1 MEKFSNFIESKI
13 APFANG
19 VAGNKYMRALQNAF
33 LALIPFITIGSLAL
47 VIISPPADYTAC
59 DPGIVRSIMFGWA
72 KIAEWTGPTLGFVN
86 MVTMNAIALYVAIGL
101 GLNLANHYKIK
112 PAMPML
118 VTAMSFL
125 ICATMNADGT
135 LTFDHLGGTGLF
147 TAILVSILSFELY
160 RKLTEK
166 EVGRINIPGGGVP
179 PALLDSLGNLVP
191 TVIVLL
197 LFGAVSQ
204 ILLAIT
210 GAGLPNLLLI
220 IMTPIVNAVDS
231 VWGIIILAVLVM
243 IFWWFGIHDTV
254 ITEPMGAFL
263 TTTYTAN
270 MSAFAAG
277 TAAVSLPY
285 IVTKPFWWHF
295 MTIGGSGATL
305 GLAVLACMS
314 KSKQIKTVGRLAL
327 VPSLF
332 NINEPLIFGLPI
344 MYNPIMMIPFIFVMP
359 LNGVI
364 TYICMSTGIVARTF
378 AYAGWNMFCPI
389 GAWIDTMDF
398 KAFLLILVLIVI
410 DVAIYFPFFKLYEK
424 KKLEEEA
431 AVAKKA

>member
-1 MEKFSNFIESKI
+1 MEKFSNFIEKRI
-13 APFANG
+13 APFANS
-19 VAGNKYMRALQNAF
+19 VARNKYMLALQNAF
-33 LALIPFITIGSLAL
+33 LSLIPFITIGSLAL
-47 VIISPPADYTAC
+47 VIISPPADYANC
-59 DPGIVRSIMFGWA
+59 EGIVRSIMFGWA
-72 KIAEWTGPTLGFVN
+72 KLAEWTGPTLGFVN
-86 MVTMNAIALYVAIGL
+86 MVTMNAIALYVAIGM
-101 GLNLANHYKIK
+101 GLNLANYYKMK

-147 TAILVSILSFELY
+147 TAILVSAISFELY
-160 RKLTEK
+160 RVLTEK
-166 EVGRINIPGGGVP
+166 KVGRIDLPGGGVP
-179 PALLDSLGNLVP
+179 PALLESLGNLVP
-191 TVIVLL
+191 TTIVLL
-197 LFGAVSQ
+197 VFGAVSQ
-204 ILLAIT
+204 ILLAVAGT
-210 GAGLPNLLLI
+210 GFPDLLTV

-231 VWGIIILAVLVM
+231 IGGVIILAVLVM
-243 IFWWFGIHDTV
+243 VFWWFGIHDAV
-254 ITEPMGAFL
+254 ITGPMDAFL

-270 MSAFAAG
+270 MTAFAAG

-332 NINEPLIFGLPI
+332 NINEPLIFGLPL
-344 MYNPIMMIPFIFVMP
+344 MYNPVMMIPFIFVMP

-364 TYICMSTGIVARTF
+364 TYICVSTGIVSRTF

-410 DVAIYFPFFKLYEK
+410 DVVIYFPFFKLYEK

-431 AVAKKA
+431 SVEKEA

>member
-1 MEKFSNFIESKI
+1 MNTFTNFIESKI
-13 APFANG
+13 APHANR

-33 LALIPFITIGSLAL
+33 LALVPFITIGSLAL
-47 VIISPPADYTAC
+47 VIISPPMDYTTC
-59 DPGIVRSIMFGWA
+59 DPGIVRSFMFGWA
-72 KIAEWTGPTLGFVN
+72 KLAEWTGPTLGFVN
-86 MVTMNAIALYVAIGL
+86 MVTMNAIALYVSIGL
-101 GLNLANHYKIK
+101 GLNLASQYKMK

-135 LTFDHLGGTGLF
+135 LTFAHLDGTGLF

-160 RKLTEK
+160 RYLTEK
-166 EVGRINIPGGGVP
+166 QIGRIQLPGAGVP

-191 TVIVLL
+191 TTIVLL
-197 LFGAVSQ
+197 VFGAVSQ
-204 ILLAIT
+204 ILLAVT
-210 GAGLPNLLLI
+210 GAGIPDLLLV
-220 IMTPIVNAVDS
+220 IMSPIVNAVDS
-231 VWGIIILAVLVM
+231 VWAIIILAVLVM

-254 ITEPMGAFL
+254 ITEPMSAFL

-270 MSAFAAG
+270 MTAFAAG
-277 TAAVSLPY
+277 TAATALPY

-305 GLAVLACMS
+305 GLAVIASLS

-327 VPSLF
+327 VPALF
-332 NINEPLIFGLPI
+332 NINEPIIFGLPI
-344 MYNPIMMIPFIFVMP
+344 MYNPIMLIPFIVVMP

-364 TYICMSTGIVARTF
+364 TYICMSTGIVSRTF

-398 KAFLLILVLIVI
+398 KAFILIIVLIVI
-410 DVAIYFPFFKLYEK
+410 DALIYFPFFKVYEK
-424 KKLEEEA
+424 KKLAEEA
-431 AVAKKA
+431 AAVK